1 MIHQLPKSL
10 FRTGEQAQVI
20 REEESLHLRVPRVLH
35 SIPLWKDVVNV
46 DGEEDGTHGA
56 SLAQSSLQLYW
67 LRQRL
72 AHANLHHRARVQR
85 LDEGVRP
92 PRHSIVSQ
100 LREKGL
106 VGYAI
111 VRLLEVHEAEV
122 HGRGRLLVGGR
133 WGQVVALPVHFGR

>member
-1 MIHQLPKSL
+1 MDNNTGIFYMTLYRRYIGNSL
-10 FRTGEQAQVI
+10 I
-20 REEESLHLRVPRVLH
+20 PYSL
-35 SIPLWKDVVNV
+35 WEDVVDV
-46 DGEEDGTHGA
+46 DGEEDGTHRA
-56 SLAQSSLQLYW
+56 SLTQSSLQLHW

-92 PRHSIVSQ
+92 PRHSIVAQ
-100 LREKGL
+100 LHEKGF

-122 HGRGRLLVGGR
+122 HRRG
-133 WGQVVALPVHFGR
+133 